1 MSSSMM
7 LSPVFGNSFNLSIYF
22 MKSESSWGW
31 TARHRLPDVGL
42 MSMSMRALDIS
53 TKDILAMALGKVG
66 RDLLWKLVWR
76 IDLGRLLSIIDGGG
90 SRSKINHWINRMR
103 SCWEILIP
111 KVIFIMN
118 YWFPTTGLSLVNLNT
133 YSTQFTLKFCNYKG
147 PHQK

>member
-31 TARHRLPDVGL
+31 TARHRLPGVGL

-66 RDLLWKLVWR
+66 RDWLWKLGMENW
-76 IDLGRLLSIIDGGG
+76 S
-90 SRSKINHWINRMR
+90 WA
-103 SCWEILIP
+103 P
-111 KVIFIMN
+111 FIH
-118 YWFPTTGLSLVNLNT
+118 YRWWWFPLQDKSLNQTVCGHAGR
-133 YSTQFTLKFCNYKG
+133 F
-147 PHQK
+147 